1 MIGHPLVRNWVRRHP
16 EREFEQPVDA
26 PAVGR
31 LLRELDLGPDAYD
44 LGGEDHLNLRVG
56 DGRLVL
62 RSYKPFVTRP
72 RILDLQR
79 IRAGLAEQGLQ
90 LAVPIMINGRTVF
103 RCGTRWAE
111 VEPFLDQPAGD
122 GTPEQLFA
130 ALGRL
135 HRALRALPPPVTKD
149 LRPGFVDP
157 ATLRRWL
164 RRNRADDAVPAPGD
178 LAPMIDE
185 LARRWPAADG
195 IQTIHG
201 DPHGE
206 NLRQTAAGPVY
217 FDFGGLATAP
227 RTWDLAVARAYL
239 LRTGRPLDPD
249 RLDQSYQ
256 DAAGTRLTARERSAL
271 RVYPA
276 AVALMYAICG
286 WGEGWSRVAREL
298 VTGDHR

>member
-1 MIGHPLVRNWVRRHP
+1 
-16 EREFEQPVDA
+16 
-26 PAVGR
+26 
-31 LLRELDLGPDAYD
+31 
-44 LGGEDHLNLRVG
+44 
-56 DGRLVL
+56 
-62 RSYKPFVTRP
+62 
-72 RILDLQR
+72 
-79 IRAGLAEQGLQ
+79 
-90 LAVPIMINGRTVF
+90 MINGRTVF

-111 VEPFLDQPAGD
+111 VEPFLDQPTDG

-164 RRNRADDAVPAPGD
+164 RRNRADDAITAPDD
-178 LAPMIDE
+178 LAPLIDE
-185 LARRWPAADG
+185 LARRWPVADG

-206 NLRQTAAGPVY
+206 NLRQSAAGPVY
-217 FDFGGLATAP
+217 FDFGGVATAP

-256 DAAGTRLTARERSAL
+256 DAAETRLTARERSAL

-276 AVALMYAICG
+276 AVALMYALCG
-286 WGEGWSRVAREL
+286 WGEGWRTVAREL
-298 VTGDHR
+298 ITGDHR